1 MELLEKILRHS
12 TIFQKPLSFR
22 HCFHRKA
29 SAERKELR
37 MKQVQQSSDTPA
49 PQKDAVAGSALQ
61 DFSLPDE
68 RGQRTRDRVLL
79 YVRGMDVAP
88 LRSLAFAAESLG
100 RSGSSPSQA
109 EAMHSLWEVLREEG
123 RLEGREYG
131 LHDGESGKL
140 DSAPPMNRHT
150 MIAEKLDRK
159 PWLTAIGRLFSG
171 HASVSEV
178 NTASP
183 SDRNHTAHGERPH
196 D

>member
-1 MELLEKILRHS
+1 
-12 TIFQKPLSFR
+12 
-22 HCFHRKA
+22 
-29 SAERKELR
+29 
-37 MKQVQQSSDTPA
+37 MKQAPQSSDTPA
-49 PQKDAVAGSALQ
+49 PQEDAVADVTLP

-109 EAMHSLWEVLREEG
+109 EAMHNLWEVLREEG

-140 DSAPPMNRHT
+140 NSAPPMNRHT

-171 HASVSEV
+171 HSSVSEG

-183 SDRNHTAHGERPH
+183 SDRNHTAHGDSHH

>member
-1 MELLEKILRHS
+1 
-12 TIFQKPLSFR
+12 
-22 HCFHRKA
+22 
-29 SAERKELR
+29 

-49 PQKDAVAGSALQ
+49 PQKDSVAGSALQ

-131 LHDGESGKL
+131 LNDGESGKL
-140 DSAPPMNRHT
+140 DSAPPHEPPYHDCGKTGSQALAYGHRT
-150 MIAEKLDRK
+150 AVLRTCLCFGSQYGLSLRSESYC
-159 PWLTAIGRLFSG
+159 PWRT
-171 HASVSEV
+171 
-178 NTASP
+178 P
-183 SDRNHTAHGERPH
+183 S
-196 D
+196 